1 MKEIET
7 LYSDYKDDVFRY
19 LYTLTH
25 DTSLSEDLMQDTFV
39 EAILSIHRFRGDS
52 TVKTWLFSIARKLWL
67 QNLRKKKPHADVED
81 MMTVPMLT
89 DFVENLLDAQME
101 QAILARV
108 HTLLSEMNNTT
119 QEVMRKRFAGC
130 SYAEIGQALHIS
142 ESSARVLFFRTRNY
156 LRTVLKEENLIE

>member
-108 HTLLSEMNNTT
+108 HTLLSEKDATT
-119 QEVMRKRFAGC
+119 REVMQKRFAGC

-142 ESSARVLFFRTRNY
+142 ENSARVLFFRTRNF